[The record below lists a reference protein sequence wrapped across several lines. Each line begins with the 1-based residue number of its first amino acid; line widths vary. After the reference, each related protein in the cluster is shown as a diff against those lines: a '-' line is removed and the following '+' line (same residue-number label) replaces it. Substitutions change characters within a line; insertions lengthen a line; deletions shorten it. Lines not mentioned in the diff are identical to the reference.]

1 MVRITFLIFYF
12 TGVEPHSAWLEKEII
27 WTWVVKNKKS
37 ENVHERTDENTVTK
51 RSKSVH
57 LSRKNK
63 SVNLQFELDFVGLR
77 WRALYGITPSLMKSR
92 NRENKISILYTDK
105 ITVFKKF
112 KMKQQRVHVW
122 NQKVKIL
129 KRLHSSHIVN
139 GRISIYLFQTFTD

>member
-12 TGVEPHSAWLEKEII
+12 TGVEPLSAWLEKEII
-27 WTWVVKNKKS
+27 WTSVVKNKKS

-77 WRALYGITPSLMKSR
+77 
-92 NRENKISILYTDK
+92 
-105 ITVFKKF
+105 
-112 KMKQQRVHVW
+112 
-122 NQKVKIL
+122 
-129 KRLHSSHIVN
+129 
-139 GRISIYLFQTFTD
+139 